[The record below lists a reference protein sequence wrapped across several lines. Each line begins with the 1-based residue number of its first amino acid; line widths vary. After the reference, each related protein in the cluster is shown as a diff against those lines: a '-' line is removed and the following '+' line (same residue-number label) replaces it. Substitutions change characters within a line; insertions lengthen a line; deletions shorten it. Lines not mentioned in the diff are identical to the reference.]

1 MNIPPRWKR
10 SNGDC
15 MAKTAL
21 NKDLF
26 REIRRTKNRF
36 ISILLLVVIAVAFL
50 YGLRI
55 SAPDMHASMDAY
67 LDDQSMMDIHIMST
81 LGLTDDDVTAVAETA
96 GVQKAEGVY
105 TVDAVASDG
114 SDATVVV
121 KAISLTQNGINE
133 PALSEG
139 RLPEKADEILPRTHT
154 SGSGGNFE
162 TRSGGKLK

>member
-1 MNIPPRWKR
+1 MRSTNIPLRWKR
-10 SNGDC
+10 SNGDP
-15 MAKTAL
+15 MAKSAL

-67 LDDQSMMDIHIMST
+67 LDDQSMMDIHILST
-81 LGLTDDDVTAVAETA
+81 LGLTDDDVEAVRETE
-96 GVQKAEGVY
+96 GVKTAEGVY

-114 SDATVVV
+114 AGSTVVV
-121 KAISLTQNGINE
+121 KAISLTEKGINK

-139 RLPEKADEILPRTHT
+139 RLPEKADECVV
-154 SGSGGNFE
+154 
-162 TRSGGKLK
+162 